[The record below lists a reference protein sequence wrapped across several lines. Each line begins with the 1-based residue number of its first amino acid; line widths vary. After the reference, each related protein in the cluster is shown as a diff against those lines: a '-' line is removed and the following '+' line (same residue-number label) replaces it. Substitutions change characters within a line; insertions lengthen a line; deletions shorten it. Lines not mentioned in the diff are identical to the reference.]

1 MSTPATTPGVYRGL
15 FYTDGSDPI
24 AAMINKLVRGILSL
38 LGAGAEKLKTL
49 GALIEATIKQILE
62 SIFGPVVKV
71 VEFLGKLLNELQ
83 GGLSAAI
90 AKANEL
96 VVEPVAALIQQLTGL
111 ASKLQDIP
119 ALIAEV
125 AALLL
130 SKMEQLIAPILQEAG
145 MLFSEFLQKA
155 SAIQKFVE
163 ATILAIIEGVL
174 KPVVQKML
182 EFLSGLPTA
191 ILQFM
196 FDLLQKASDPI
207 GLLDAVFGLFGL
219 PGPVTL
225 LENVVGAILRGVEP
239 IRKIVAGA
247 VGLVGEAANN
257 IQLLLRKAIDL
268 MLQVLTGAAEKGKE
282 IASLLLSPIF
292 AIFGAMGV
300 FIATL
305 TPSQEIDLSSAP
317 IFSGISVV

>member
-1 MSTPATTPGVYRGL
+1 MSAPTTTPGVYRGL
-15 FYTDGSDPI
+15 FASDGTDPI
-24 AAMINKLVRGILSL
+24 TSMINKLVRGILSL

-49 GALIEATIKQILE
+49 AALIEATIKQILE

-83 GGLSAAI
+83 GGLAAAI
-90 AKANEL
+90 TKVNEL
-96 VVEPVAALIQQLTGL
+96 VVEPVAALVQQLAGL

-163 ATILAIIEGVL
+163 ATILAMIEGVL

-182 EFLSGLPTA
+182 EFLAGVPTA
-191 ILQFM
+191 ILEFM

-225 LENVVGAILRGVEP
+225 LESVVGAILRGVEP

-257 IQLLLRKAIDL
+257 IQLLLSKAIDL